1 MARGT
6 GTGKAK
12 LEHARR
18 VLIARARVAKLQEA
32 GRKNKLDL
40 AKARQDL
47 AHTRKGG

>member
-1 MARGT
+1 MARGSVA
-6 GTGKAK
+6 GKAK
-12 LEHARR
+12 IEHARK
-18 VLIARARVAKLQEA
+18 VLLARAKVAKLQEA